1 MINKG
6 IDMFNYNDYI
16 YFVSK
21 PTIDVSNNRLI
32 TYFDD
37 DNYVIYERAIKEY
50 TNSKE
55 KGLFLKKEYLNRKE
69 PSLWINN
76 NTTDLSDFWR
86 VHEKISKLV
95 EKERLR
101 IKN

>member
-1 MINKG
+1 
-6 IDMFNYNDYI
+6 MFNYNDYI

-37 DNYVIYERAIKEY
+37 DNYVICERAIKEY

-76 NTTDLSDFWR
+76 TDLSDFWR
-86 VHEKISKLV
+86 VHEKI
-95 EKERLR
+95 
-101 IKN
+101 KN